1 MTDPVS
7 QAITPELMSKIRYDA
22 LSIALSANAG
32 NSALSAGEVQPAK
45 LLYDAGVYLYFLLT
59 GMPIDTVQGY
69 VTAPKLNTP
78 EVLAA
83 AGVVTPAAE
92 ATPVKPKKV
101 KLAAVPTSASAAN
114 SPSTAPVQA
123 ANPVQTAQAA
133 VGSASTNLA
142 QGNST
147 PQTIASPTTLAETAA
162 SLKALVQDDVRAAA
176 GGYVAGKEGPPGRTA
191 AVSLLTQFGV
201 TQLGQIPGTKLA
213 EFKAALDNVGKVGT
227 AASPGSDL
235 L

>member
-1 MTDPVS
+1 MTEPVN
-7 QAITPELMSKIRYDA
+7 QPITAELMSDIRHNA
-22 LSIALSANAG
+22 LRIALSANT
-32 NSALSAGEVQPAK
+32 NEPGEIQAAK
-45 LLYDAGVYLYFLLT
+45 VLYDAGAYLNFLLN
-59 GMPIDTVQGY
+59 GMPIETVQGY
-69 VTAPKLNTP
+69 VTAAKPNTP

-83 AGVVTPAAE
+83 AGVVAPAAE

-147 PQTIASPTTLAETAA
+147 PQTIASPTTLAEAAA
-162 SLKALVQDDVRAAA
+162 SLKALVQDDARASA

-213 EFKAALDNVGKVGT
+213 EFKAALDNVGKTPVAA